1 MNLADIKVFRMIH
14 IDNIPHIL
22 QNGITH
28 RNSPKANSNYV
39 SIGDDSL
46 IDARSAKNIKTA
58 NGNTICLGDFIPFY
72 FWVKMPM
79 LYIIQNGYHNVVKRT
94 PEEIIYIVCSV
105 EDLANNYE
113 EIYFSDGHANS
124 AFSTLYDKTHLCDLP
139 NVLDW
144 NAIKATFWDGEDKR
158 DLKRRKE
165 AEFLVKEDVSPQQ
178 ITTFGC
184 YSESAKQKLIR
195 YGIDAGKIKVN
206 SQAYY

>member
-28 RNSPKANSNYV
+28 RNSPKANSDYV

-46 IDARSAKNIKTA
+46 IDTRSAKNIKTA

-94 PEEIIYIVCSV
+94 PEEIIYIVCFV

-144 NAIKATFWDGEDKR
+144 NAIKAPFWDGEDKR

-184 YSESAKQKLIR
+184 YNESAKQKLIR